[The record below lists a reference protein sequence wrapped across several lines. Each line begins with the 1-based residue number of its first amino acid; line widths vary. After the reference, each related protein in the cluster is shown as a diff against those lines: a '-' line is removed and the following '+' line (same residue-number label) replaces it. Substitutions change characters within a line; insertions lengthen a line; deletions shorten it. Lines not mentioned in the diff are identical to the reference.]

1 MNETFLYFQFA
12 NVEIKLP
19 EKVIYYYYE
28 WLANLFNL
36 SNIGS
41 GLKKTHLDFN
51 LLSYVE
57 NKNLTNIRN
66 MTYVLKSLEKMYDND
81 YNDID
86 KIKKINT
93 LVNELLMSKYKYI
106 FKITEEFLKNGP
118 GYIKGI
124 DIKLKC
130 KKCKY
135 ETYEIPYYQLLNKL
149 QTPNYKHDFFKIND
163 YKIICN
169 HCGKSFSSFGNSLTD
184 DYTYNYCIRH
194 NEECYDHDFDL

>member
-1 MNETFLYFQFA
+1 MNETFLCFQFA

-19 EKVIYYYYE
+19 EKIVYYYYE

-36 SNIGS
+36 INIGS
-41 GLKKTHLDFN
+41 DAKKTHLDYN

-66 MTYVLKSLEKMYDND
+66 MIYVLKFLEKIYDND
-81 YNDID
+81 CSELD

-93 LVNELLMSKYKYI
+93 LINELSISKYKYV
-106 FKITEEFLKNGP
+106 FKITEDFLKNGP
-118 GYIKGI
+118 GNIKGI
-124 DIKLKC
+124 DKKLKC

-149 QTPNYKHDFFKIND
+149 QRPLHKHDFYKMNE

-169 HCGKSFSSFGNSLTD
+169 HCGKSFSSFNNSLMND
-184 DYTYNYCIRH
+184 NKYNYCIRY
-194 NEECYDHDFDL
+194 NEECYDHNFDL